1 MAVEMK
7 YGDYIKGGW
16 DLVKPNLVTAIVA
29 MICMCIPIFGI
40 QVSVNFLRGLKEA
53 KASGKAIEIG
63 SLFAMD
69 NIVNNII
76 AMILCGLFAMC
87 CGLPFCL
94 VYFGPALVADHPGVG
109 FMDIVKG
116 ALAFGKQ
123 NIVPSL
129 ILMIVLGIVGGIGQI
144 ALGVGILITYPIAM
158 GAMWCAYEDHKAA
171 IHAAAAESGVTLA

>member
-7 YGDYIKGGW
+7 YGDYIKGGV
-16 DLVKPNLVTAIVA
+16 DLFKVNLVPSIVA

-40 QVSVNFLRGLKEA
+40 QVSVNYLRGLKEA

-76 AMILCGLFAMC
+76 TMIICFLFAMC
-87 CGLPFCL
+87 CGLPFAL
-94 VYFGPALVADHPGVG
+94 VYFGPALCADHPGVG

-123 NIVPSL
+123 NLVPSL
-129 ILMIVLGIVGGIGQI
+129 ILMIILSIVGGIG
-144 ALGVGILITYPIAM
+144 GVVVVGSLITYPIAM

-171 IHAAAAESGVTLA
+171 IHAAAAESGVTLS